1 MFFDFSICE
10 SPEEYGGIAL
20 DTIYYINGD
29 HTYCTPKKDIT
40 PGKTYFLYT
49 LQGAGIV
56 SFNGK
61 SFTVTSNHFIF
72 IQPDTDFSYRTKSTG
87 WEFWWF
93 EFTGES
99 VYPPNRL
106 DEIIT
111 DKFLIALLSKSLEY
125 TKRNDWKLSTALF
138 NAAVLIIKRNANRP
152 SRALVNEQIVSAIE
166 NHIRKNFATVTV
178 HELSEEFGIE
188 ERTLRNLFN
197 KTMGMTPKH
206 FILKV
211 RLEYAS
217 NLLLT
222 SQLSLSSIAQ
232 KTGFA
237 NQYHFS
243 KAFKEF
249 FGISP
254 EKYRKFIGLW

>member
-10 SPEEYGGIAL
+10 SPEEYGGITL

-49 LQGAGIV
+49 LQGAGTV
-56 SFNGK
+56 DFNGK
-61 SFTVTSNHFIF
+61 NITVSGNHFIF
-72 IQPDTDFSYRTKSTG
+72 IQPESDFSYRTKTTH

-93 EFTGES
+93 EFTGECI
-99 VYPPNRL
+99 YPPNRL
-106 DEIIT
+106 GEIIT
-111 DKFLIALLSKSLEY
+111 DKFLLSMLSKSLEY
-125 TKRNDWKLSTALF
+125 TKHNDWKLATALF

-152 SRALVNEQIVSAIE
+152 SRALVNEQVVSTIE
-166 NHIRKNFATVTV
+166 NYIRQHFATVTV
-178 HELSEEFGIE
+178 AELTEEFGIE

-197 KTMGMTPKH
+197 KTLGIAPKH

-222 SQLSLSSIAQ
+222 TQLPLSSIAQ
-232 KTGFA
+232 RTGFA

-249 FGISP
+249 FDISP